1 MTQTHFTE
9 TCREEPLSWAVPGAT
24 CDTLCSNRETIPGWS
39 HKSRCL
45 LDAANQWEH
54 QDLEKKKS
62 RASIRQT
69 NHAAW
74 DLCKEKSLCSGLRI
88 GVNQPH
94 TIARGRFTCCV
105 LILLIIAASQPLG
118 ADTRAWVRHRVCLR
132 ASKVIYTV
140 SSVPGASALSLMQ
153 TK

>member
-1 MTQTHFTE
+1 MTPSAVTE
-9 TCREEPLSWAVPGAT
+9 KPSQGGHTNLAVSLMLPTNGST
-24 CDTLCSNRETIPGWS
+24 RIW
-39 HKSRCL
+39 R
-45 LDAANQWEH
+45 
-54 QDLEKKKS
+54 KKKS